1 MALLNYKNNTA
12 HLLGIVVLQ
21 NNFTAE
27 IQRFFFLGAIC
38 FFVGLIFGELTIV
51 LLLFCIAYLLWHLH
65 QIKKLEKWLRNSK
78 LSHIPDAEGI
88 WGDIFD
94 HLSRDK
100 KRQLKEKK
108 RLKSVIHRVETMTSA
123 LNDAVILLDK
133 DYTIGWLNK
142 PSRSLLNLK
151 RSDVGNPITNFIRH
165 PAFVNYLYKGDH
177 DIPFVLPAS
186 NNEEKR
192 FEFRL
197 NHFGEGEGL
206 LIVRDA
212 SRLYKL
218 EQMRKDF
225 VANVSHEL
233 RTPLTV
239 ILGYLETLSDTQ
251 QESDP
256 WKKPVQQMQQQA
268 TRMTTL
274 INDLTMLSKLETEE
288 INKRPIDVVILPLLK
303 MIIDEVTTVH
313 LKRSIAITIEC
324 PEEWSINGSEKEL
337 HSAFSNLIMNAVK
350 YSPPKKPVFVKV
362 SKNFVGGIDVKVI
375 DHGYGIERQHIHR
388 LTERFYR
395 VDASRSIET
404 GGTGLGLAIVK
415 HILARHDARLNISSR
430 INQGSTFSA
439 IFPKSRV
446 ITNP

>member
-1 MALLNYKNNTA
+1 
-12 HLLGIVVLQ
+12 VQ
-21 NNFTAE
+21 NNFTDE
-27 IQRFFFLGAIC
+27 IQRFLFLGAISC
-38 FFVGLIFGELTIV
+38 FIGLIIDELLFV
-51 LLLFCIAYLLWHLH
+51 LLFFCIAYLWWNLH
-65 QIKKLEKWLRNSK
+65 QIKKLEKWLRNNK
-78 LSHIPDAEGI
+78 LALLPDAGGI

-94 HLSRDK
+94 YLSRDK

-108 RLKSVIHRVETMTSA
+108 RLKTVINRVETMTSA
-123 LNDAVILLDK
+123 LNDAVILLNK

-165 PAFVNYLYKGDH
+165 PSFVNYLYKGDH
-177 DIPFVLPAS
+177 EIPLILPAI

-192 FEFRL
+192 LEFRL
-197 NHFGEGEGL
+197 NHFGDGEGL

-212 SRLYKL
+212 SRMYRL

-288 INKRPIDVVILPLLK
+288 INKQPNDVYILPLLR
-303 MIIDEVTTVH
+303 MVVDEVGTVH
-313 LKRSIAITIEC
+313 QQRETNITIEC
-324 PEEWSINGSEKEL
+324 PENWMIRGSEKEL
-337 HSAFSNLIMNAVK
+337 HSAFSNLVMNAVK
-350 YSPPKKPVFVKV
+350 YSPPDSSVIVKV

-375 DHGYGIERQHIHR
+375 DNGYGIEQQHIHR

-439 IFPKSRV
+439 IFPKGRA
-446 ITNP
+446 TTDT

>member
-1 MALLNYKNNTA
+1 M
-12 HLLGIVVLQ
+12 H

-27 IQRFFFLGAIC
+27 IQRFIFLGAISC
-38 FFVGLIFGELTIV
+38 FIGLIVGEL
-51 LLLFCIAYLLWHLH
+51 LFVFLFFCLVYLCWHLQ

-78 LSHIPDAEGI
+78 LALLPDASGI

-94 HLSRDK
+94 YLSRDK

-108 RLKSVIHRVETMTSA
+108 RLKTVINRVETMTSA

-151 RSDVGNPITNFIRH
+151 RSDVGSPITNFIRH
-165 PAFVNYLYKGDH
+165 PSFVNYLYKGDH
-177 DIPFVLPAS
+177 DIPLVLPAI

-197 NHFGEGEGL
+197 NHFGDGEGL

-212 SRLYKL
+212 SRLYRL

-251 QESDP
+251 KENDP

-288 INKRPIDVVILPLLK
+288 INKQPIDVNILPLLR
-303 MIIDEVTTVH
+303 MIVDEVNTVH
-313 LKRSIAITIEC
+313 HQRKIDITVEC
-324 PEEWSINGSEKEL
+324 PKNWMINGSEKEL

-350 YSPPKKPVFVKV
+350 YSPPDRPVNVKV

-375 DHGYGIERQHIHR
+375 DKGYGIEQQHIHR

-446 ITNP
+446 TVDV

>member
-1 MALLNYKNNTA
+1 M
-12 HLLGIVVLQ
+12 Q

-27 IQRFFFLGAIC
+27 IQRFLFLGAIS
-38 FFVGLIFGELTIV
+38 FFIGLISGELTLV
-51 LLLFCIAYLLWHLH
+51 LLIFCLAYLLWNFS
-65 QIKKLEKWLRNSK
+65 QVKKLEKWLRNSK
-78 LSHIPDAEGI
+78 IALIPDASGI

-108 RLKSVIHRVETMTSA
+108 RLKTVINRVETMTSA

-177 DIPFVLPAS
+177 EIPFVLPAS

-197 NHFGEGEGL
+197 NHFGDGEGL

-251 QESDP
+251 QDSDP

-274 INDLTMLSKLETEE
+274 INDLTILSTLETEG
-288 INKRPIDVVILPLLK
+288 INKQPTNVIILPLLQ
-303 MIIDEVTTVH
+303 IIVAEVTTIH
-313 LKRSIAITIEC
+313 HSRGINITIEC
-324 PEEWSINGSEKEL
+324 PEGWSINGSEKEL

-350 YSPPKKPVFVKV
+350 YSPAENSVVVKV
-362 SKNFVGGIDVKVI
+362 TKNFVGGIDVKVI
-375 DHGYGIERQHIHR
+375 DNGYGIERQHIHR

-439 IFPKSRV
+439 IFPKNR
-446 ITNP
+446 ITTHNEKNRLSPHIN

>member
-1 MALLNYKNNTA
+1 M
-12 HLLGIVVLQ
+12 H
-21 NNFTAE
+21 NNFSAE
-27 IQRFFFLGAIC
+27 IQRLFFLGLT
-38 FFVGLIFGELTIV
+38 GLVIGLVSGEL
-51 LLLFCIAYLLWHLH
+51 LLSLFMVTLLYLIWHLR
-65 QIKKLEKWLRNSK
+65 QIKKLNHWLQNNK
-78 LSHIPDAEGI
+78 LSTIPDADSI

-94 HLSRDK
+94 HLRRDK
-100 KRQLKEKK
+100 KRQLKEKR
-108 RLKSVIHRVETMTSA
+108 RLKAVIHRVETMTGA
-123 LNDAVILLDK
+123 LTDAVVLLNPDH
-133 DYTIGWLNK
+133 TIGWLNK
-142 PSRSLLNLK
+142 SSRRLLNL
-151 RSDVGNPITNFIRH
+151 RSVDIGSPITNFIRH
-165 PAFVNYLYKGDH
+165 PVFVNYLYHGDH
-177 DIPFVLPAS
+177 DEPLVLPAS
-186 NNEEKR
+186 NNEEQR
-192 FEFRL
+192 LEFRL

-251 QESDP
+251 KDSDP

-268 TRMTTL
+268 SRMKTL

-288 INKRPIDVVILPLLK
+288 ISKQQAPVALRPLLH
-303 MIIDEVTTVH
+303 MIVDEAKTIHHQQDV
-313 LKRSIAITIEC
+313 SITLDC
-324 PEEWSINGSEKEL
+324 PPEWSIDGCEKEL
-337 HSAFSNLIMNAVK
+337 HSAFSNLVINAVK
-350 YSPPKKPVFVKV
+350 YSPAGQPIIVTAT
-362 SKNFVGGIDVKVI
+362 KNFVGGIDVKVT
-375 DHGYGIERQHIHR
+375 DKGYGIERQHLQR

-415 HILARHDARLNISSR
+415 HILARHDARLNIASR

-439 IFPKSRV
+439 IFPKERV
-446 ITNP
+446 HIDE

>member
-1 MALLNYKNNTA
+1 M
-12 HLLGIVVLQ
+12 Q
-21 NNFTAE
+21 NNFTNE
-27 IQRFFFLGAIC
+27 VQRFFFLAAIS
-38 FFVGLIFGELTIV
+38 FLVGLIFGELRLA
-51 LLLFCIAYLLWHLH
+51 LLLFCLAYLLWNFS

-78 LSHIPDAEGI
+78 IALLPDAGGI

-108 RLKSVIHRVETMTSA
+108 RLKTVIHRVETMTSA

-151 RSDVGNPITNFIRH
+151 RSDVGSPITNFLRH
-165 PAFVNYLYKGDH
+165 PSFVNYLYKGDH
-177 DIPFVLPAS
+177 DIPLVLPAS
-186 NNEEKR
+186 NNDEKR

-197 NHFGEGEGL
+197 NHFGDGEGL
-206 LIVRDA
+206 LIVRDV

-251 QESDP
+251 QVDDP

-268 TRMTTL
+268 SRMTTL

-288 INKRPIDVVILPLLK
+288 NNKQPIHVNILPLLQ
-303 MIIDEVTTVH
+303 MIVDEANTIHQQREID
-313 LKRSIAITIEC
+313 ITIEC
-324 PEEWSINGSEKEL
+324 PQDWSIYGSEKEL

-350 YSPPKKPVFVKV
+350 YSPPKKPVFIKV

-375 DHGYGIERQHIHR
+375 DNGYGIERQHIHR

-446 ITNP
+446 ITDSVTTDSVTTDSE

>member
-1 MALLNYKNNTA
+1 MYD
-12 HLLGIVVLQ
+12 
-21 NNFTAE
+21 NFSAE
-27 IQRFFFLGAIC
+27 IQRLFFLGLIGLTVG
-38 FFVGLIFGELTIV
+38 FVSGEV
-51 LLLFCIAYLLWHLH
+51 LLSLLIVTALYLAWHLY
-65 QIKKLEKWLRNSK
+65 QIKKLDKWLQKNK
-78 LSHIPDAEGI
+78 LSTIPDADGI

-94 HLSRDK
+94 HLRRDK
-100 KRQLKEKK
+100 KRQQKEKR
-108 RLKSVIHRVETMTSA
+108 RLKTVIHRVETMTGA
-123 LNDAVILLDK
+123 LTDAVVLLNP

-142 PSRSLLNLK
+142 SSRKLLNL
-151 RSDVGNPITNFIRH
+151 RRADVGSPITNFIRH
-165 PAFVNYLYKGDH
+165 PVFVNYLHHGNH
-177 DIPFVLPAS
+177 DEPLVLPAI
-186 NNEEKR
+186 NNDEQR

-251 QESDP
+251 KENDP

-268 TRMTTL
+268 SRMKTL

-288 INKRPIDVVILPLLK
+288 ISKKPVPVAIYPLLH
-303 MIIDEVTTVH
+303 MIVDEAKTVH
-313 LKRSIAITIEC
+313 HHQTVNIQLDCPKNWTIDGC
-324 PEEWSINGSEKEL
+324 EKEL
-337 HSAFSNLIMNAVK
+337 HSAFSNLIVNAVK
-350 YSPPKKPVFVKV
+350 YSPEGQPITV
-362 SKNFVGGIDVKVI
+362 SAKKNFVGGIDVQVV
-375 DHGYGIERQHIHR
+375 DNGYGIERQHLQR

-415 HILARHDARLNISSR
+415 HILARHDARLHISSR

-439 IFPKSRV
+439 IFPKERV
-446 ITNP
+446 RTTDNDL

>member
-1 MALLNYKNNTA
+1 M
-12 HLLGIVVLQ
+12 Q

-27 IQRFFFLGAIC
+27 IQRLLFLGAISC
-38 FFVGLIFGELTIV
+38 FIGLIVDE
-51 LLLFCIAYLLWHLH
+51 LLFIFLFFCLVYLCWHLH

-78 LSHIPDAEGI
+78 LALLPDAGGI

-94 HLSRDK
+94 YLSRDK

-108 RLKSVIHRVETMTSA
+108 RLKTVINRVETMTSA

-151 RSDVGNPITNFIRH
+151 RSDVGSPITNFIRH
-165 PAFVNYLYKGDH
+165 PSFVNYLYKGDH
-177 DIPFVLPAS
+177 DIPLVLPAI

-197 NHFGEGEGL
+197 NHFGDGEGL

-212 SRLYKL
+212 SRLYRL

-251 QESDP
+251 EENDP

-288 INKRPIDVVILPLLK
+288 INKQPIDVNILPLLR
-303 MIIDEVTTVH
+303 MIVDEVNTVH
-313 LKRSIAITIEC
+313 HQRKIDITVEC
-324 PEEWSINGSEKEL
+324 PENWMINGSEKEL

-350 YSPPKKPVFVKV
+350 YSPPDRPVNVKV

-375 DHGYGIERQHIHR
+375 DKGYGIEQQHIHR

-446 ITNP
+446 TVDV

>member
-1 MALLNYKNNTA
+1 M
-12 HLLGIVVLQ
+12 Q

-27 IQRFFFLGAIC
+27 IQRFLFLGAISC
-38 FFVGLIFGELTIV
+38 FIGLIVGEL
-51 LLLFCIAYLLWHLH
+51 LFVFLFFCFVYLCWHLH

-78 LSHIPDAEGI
+78 LALLPDAGGI

-94 HLSRDK
+94 YLSRDK

-108 RLKSVIHRVETMTSA
+108 RLKTVINRVETMTSA

-151 RSDVGNPITNFIRH
+151 RSDVGSPITNFIRH
-165 PAFVNYLYKGDH
+165 PSFVNYLYKGDH
-177 DIPFVLPAS
+177 DIPLVLPAI

-197 NHFGEGEGL
+197 NHFGDGEGL

-212 SRLYKL
+212 SRLYRL

-251 QESDP
+251 EENDP

-288 INKRPIDVVILPLLK
+288 INKQPIDVNILPLLR
-303 MIIDEVTTVH
+303 MIVDEVNTVH
-313 LKRSIAITIEC
+313 HQRKIDITVEC
-324 PEEWSINGSEKEL
+324 PENWMINGSEKEL

-350 YSPPKKPVFVKV
+350 YSPPDRPVNVKV

-375 DHGYGIERQHIHR
+375 DKGYGIEQQHIHR

-415 HILARHDARLNISSR
+415 HIINRHRGRFSVRSTR
-430 INQGSTFSA
+430 GEGSTFSVLLP
-439 IFPKSRV
+439 FG
-446 ITNP
+446 